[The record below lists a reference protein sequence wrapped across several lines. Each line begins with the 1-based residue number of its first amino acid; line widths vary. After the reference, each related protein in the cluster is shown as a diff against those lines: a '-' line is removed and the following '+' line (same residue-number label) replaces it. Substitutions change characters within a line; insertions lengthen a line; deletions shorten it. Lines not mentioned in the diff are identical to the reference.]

1 MMKVIAFLPARGSS
15 ERIEN
20 KNIRL
25 LDGKP
30 LFLHTLE
37 KLTACSFIDQ
47 VYLDSDSEAIFDL
60 ASESGC
66 SFLKRDVS
74 LASNATD
81 GNALFRNEVNHAQ
94 ADIYIQILCTSP
106 FIDKETIQKGIEILK
121 EGESYDSVVLNR
133 KEKLYTWDNRTF
145 RPDYDLEHIPNSF
158 TLEDTLIETM
168 GLYIINRDAALK
180 TGRRIG
186 DRPYLLEAKPIEA
199 VDVNVPEDFELADLI
214 AGGKREK
221 ERKLLSNLSKQLTR
235 SIISVVLDE
244 LKIKNKVI
252 LDLSLNLPDKKLFGR
267 AKTLK
272 IKRKNTLDQSSIY
285 DALDSYQTIVPG
297 DIIVV
302 ENELPEYAYFG
313 ELNALLAMRSGAIG
327 AVIGGLTRDSKE
339 VKRLD
344 FPVLS
349 TGSSCRDIKH
359 KGTLDFINKK
369 ITVCGIDIGYED
381 LIFADCDGVAVIPRA
396 FEDTILEKCL
406 SISQKEG
413 NILIDIAK
421 GANVKALLKKYGFF

>member
-1 MMKVIAFLPARGSS
+1 MKVIAYLPARGSS

-20 KNIRL
+20 KNVRL

-47 VYLDSDSEAIFDL
+47 VYLDSESEAIFDL
-60 ASESGC
+60 ASETPC
-66 SFLKRDVS
+66 HFLKREAS

-81 GNALFRNEVNHAQ
+81 GNALFRNEVQHAD

-106 FIDKETIQKGIEILK
+106 FIEKETIKKGIEILK
-121 EGESYDSVVLNR
+121 KDDAYDSAVLIR
-133 KEKLYTWDNRTF
+133 KEKLYTWDNRTL
-145 RPDYDLEHIPNSF
+145 RPEYDMEQIPNSF
-158 TLEDTLIETM
+158 TLEDTIIETM
-168 GLYIINRDAALK
+168 GLYIVKRDAALK

-186 DRPYLLEAKPIEA
+186 ERPYLLEAKPIEA

-221 ERKLLSNLSKQLTR
+221 ERKLLSNLAQQLTS
-235 SIISVVLDE
+235 SIISDVLDE
-244 LKIKNKVI
+244 LDIKNKVI
-252 LDLSLNLPDKKLFGR
+252 RDLSLNLPGKKLFGR

-272 IKRKNTLDQSSIY
+272 IKKKDTDEQSSIY
-285 DALDSYQTIVPG
+285 DALDSYRTVVPG

-302 ENELPEYAYFG
+302 ENEMPEYAYFG

-327 AVIGGLTRDSKE
+327 AVIGGATRDSNE
-339 VKRLD
+339 VKQLD

-349 TGSSCRDIKH
+349 TGRSCRDIKH
-359 KGTLDFINKK
+359 RGTLESINKK
-369 ITVCGIDIGYED
+369 IFVGGVDVGYED
-381 LIFADCDGVAVIPRA
+381 LVFADNDGVVVIPKA
-396 FEDTILEKCL
+396 FEEAVLEKCFSL
-406 SISQKEG
+406 SEKESS
-413 NILIDIAK
+413 ILIDIAK
-421 GANVKALLKKYGFF
+421 GADVKELLTKYGFF